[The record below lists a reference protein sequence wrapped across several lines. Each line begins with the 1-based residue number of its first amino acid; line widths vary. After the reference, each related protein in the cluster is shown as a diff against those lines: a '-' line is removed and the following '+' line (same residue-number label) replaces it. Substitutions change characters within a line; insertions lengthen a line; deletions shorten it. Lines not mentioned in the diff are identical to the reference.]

1 MILYVDML
9 NHKHSHDGD
18 NLIINVDSV
27 EYLAC
32 RDILLNT
39 KITTRPYRLSRNVIV
54 LETEKENDCVYI
66 ALTEK
71 DATGAA
77 NCSKI
82 KFVGPEKTITVD
94 IKEEDIVIKRAV
106 LSVGQN

>member
-9 NHKHSHDGD
+9 NHKYSQEDD
-18 NLIINVDSV
+18 TFIIKVDSV

-54 LETEKENDCVYI
+54 LETEKENDSVYI

-71 DATGAA
+71 DSKDAA
-77 NCSKI
+77 SCSKI

-94 IKEEDIVIKRAV
+94 IKEDDIVIKKAV
-106 LSVGQN
+106 LSVGQT